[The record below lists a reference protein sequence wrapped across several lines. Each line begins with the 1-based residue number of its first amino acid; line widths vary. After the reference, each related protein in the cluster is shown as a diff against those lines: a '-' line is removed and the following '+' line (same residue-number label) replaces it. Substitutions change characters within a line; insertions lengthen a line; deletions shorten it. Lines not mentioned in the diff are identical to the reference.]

1 MMHEKQP
8 QKHEVTFPS
17 YTMVDMPKGTT
28 ESSRKP
34 PLRTDSK
41 KNCWF
46 PIFQTIVFLAK
57 QLLLPPFHHVSR
69 SQMPI
74 VILPQAHL

>member
-17 YTMVDMPKGTT
+17 YTVVDMPKGTT
-28 ESSRKP
+28 ESSLKP
-34 PLRTDSK
+34 PVRTDSK
-41 KNCWF
+41 KNCGV
-46 PIFQTIVFLAK
+46 PVFQTMSFW
-57 QLLLPPFHHVSR
+57 PGNYCCHHSAVLVA

-74 VILPQAHL
+74 VILPRAHL